1 MFKQNIGTMNA
12 FIRITIGLV
21 LLSCNTAKLARRPW
35 CIWSKIML
43 WVGAMRIAE
52 GIVRFCPIVA
62 ACKLG
67 KFMNIP
73 DLKMPGMD
81 LMKNGQSNKQ
91 EAHHTSHDEEKTSS
105 GSYDASD
112 KEIESALEKALMSK
126 PL

>member
-1 MFKQNIGTMNA
+1 MFKQNIGTINA

-21 LLSCNTAKLARRPW
+21 ILSCNIAKLARRPW
-35 CIWSKIML
+35 RIWPKLML

-67 KFMNIP
+67 KYMNIP

-81 LMKNGQSNKQ
+81 LMKNGQPNKQ
-91 EAHHTSHDEEKTSS
+91 EAHHTSHDEKKTSS

-112 KEIESALEKALMSK
+112 KEIESEIEKALMSK